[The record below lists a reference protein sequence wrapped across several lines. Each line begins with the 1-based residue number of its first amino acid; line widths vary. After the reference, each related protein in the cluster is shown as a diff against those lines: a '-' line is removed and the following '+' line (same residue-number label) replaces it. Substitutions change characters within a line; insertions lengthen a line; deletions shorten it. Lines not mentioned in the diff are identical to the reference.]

1 MKKKS
6 KAPKAKTEK
15 ARPGNLATIVT
26 KIKRTFRDDIC
37 NIIRRGELLQQG
49 KDQIE
54 DGVWLTWLETN
65 FNWDEE
71 MAQRAMSVAKF
82 AAKYDT
88 VSALNLTKGVLY
100 GLAAGGF
107 PDKVVKAVLKEAT
120 SGPIRIE
127 RLYEITRKRPA
138 RDREEVE
145 LILDGPV
152 PEGKSP
158 GSLAI
163 FAAIRRASSQ

>member
-6 KAPKAKTEK
+6 KAPKAKK
-15 ARPGNLATIVT
+15 AEPRDVATIVT

-49 KDQIE
+49 KYQIE
-54 DGVWLTWLETN
+54 DGGWLIWLETN
-65 FNWDEE
+65 FNWNEE

-88 VSALNLTKGVLY
+88 VSTLNLTKGVLY

-120 SGPIRIE
+120 SGPIKIE
-127 RLYEITRKRPA
+127 RFYEMTRQKK
-138 RDREEVE
+138 
-145 LILDGPV
+145 L
-152 PEGKSP
+152 S
-158 GSLAI
+158 
-163 FAAIRRASSQ
+163 

>member
-6 KAPKAKTEK
+6 KPKANAE
-15 ARPGNLATIVT
+15 ARDLATIVI

-54 DGVWLTWLETN
+54 DGWLTWLETN

-82 AAKYDT
+82 AARYDT

-107 PDKVVKAVLKEAT
+107 PDKIIKAVLKEAT

-127 RLYEITRKRPA
+127 RLYEITRKRQ
-138 RDREEVE
+138 
-145 LILDGPV
+145 
-152 PEGKSP
+152 PETEKS
-158 GSLAI
+158 
-163 FAAIRRASSQ
+163 